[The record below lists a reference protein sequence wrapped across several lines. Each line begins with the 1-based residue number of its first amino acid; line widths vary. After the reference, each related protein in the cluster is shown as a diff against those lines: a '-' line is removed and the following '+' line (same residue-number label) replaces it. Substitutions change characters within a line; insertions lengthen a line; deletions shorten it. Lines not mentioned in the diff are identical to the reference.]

1 MNFGT
6 EIGHLW
12 YVYMLRGLYLL
23 VPILSP
29 WLQVASKR
37 ALQGYLGLW
46 AFTSLLGYIHLLFPE
61 ILGERFWNPT
71 PMLYYFTGFAGY
83 FVLGFYLHRFGT
95 PSALASGVM
104 LR

>member
-1 MNFGT
+1 
-6 EIGHLW
+6 
-12 YVYMLRGLYLL
+12 MLLGLYLL
-23 VPILSP
+23 VSILSP

-71 PMLYYFTGFAGY
+71 PMLYYFTGFRAISY
-83 FVLGFYLHRFGT
+83 SDSICT
-95 PSALASGVM
+95 DSALPLHWHLG
-104 LR
+104 